1 MFKSVSLRAFNS
13 YDADVVS
20 REAGIAID
28 PDESVVQQQFA
39 EECDINTI
47 VKRFGLTGELPNGV
61 DMPLSGDFTGVTDF
75 QTAMN
80 LVRKS
85 QESFLELPA
94 HIRER
99 FANDPARVM
108 QFLDDPSNRE
118 EAINLGI
125 VAKPVERT
133 RDVVQAVDELASVL
147 KPKA

>member
-1 MFKSVSLRAFNS
+1 MFKSVPLRGFNA
-13 YDADVVS
+13 YDADAVS
-20 REAGIAID
+20 RETGLSID

-61 DMPLSGDFTGVTDF
+61 DMPLSGDFTGVSDF

-80 LVRKS
+80 LIRQS

-94 HIRER
+94 DVRER
-99 FANDPARVM
+99 FSNDPAMVIR
-108 QFLDDPSNRE
+108 FLDDPKNRE
-118 EAINLGI
+118 EAIKLGI

>member
-1 MFKSVSLRAFNS
+1 MFKPVSLRGFNS
-13 YDADVVS
+13 YDSDVVS
-20 REAGIAID
+20 RETGIAID

-39 EECDINTI
+39 DECDINTI

-61 DMPLSGDFTGVTDF
+61 DIPLSGDFTEVTDF

-80 LVRKS
+80 LVRRS
-85 QESFLELPA
+85 QEAFLELPA

-99 FANDPARVM
+99 FANDPALVM
-108 QFLDDPSNRE
+108 KFLDDPSNRE

-133 RDVVQAVDELASVL
+133 RDVVQAVDELAAVL

>member
-1 MFKSVSLRAFNS
+1 MFKSVSLRGFNS
-13 YDADVVS
+13 YDPDVVS
-20 REAGIAID
+20 RETGIAID

-39 EECDINTI
+39 DECDINTI

-61 DMPLSGDFTGVTDF
+61 DIPLSGDFTEVTDF

-80 LVRKS
+80 LVRRS

-99 FANDPARVM
+99 FANDPALVM
-108 QFLDDPSNRE
+108 KFLDDPSNRE